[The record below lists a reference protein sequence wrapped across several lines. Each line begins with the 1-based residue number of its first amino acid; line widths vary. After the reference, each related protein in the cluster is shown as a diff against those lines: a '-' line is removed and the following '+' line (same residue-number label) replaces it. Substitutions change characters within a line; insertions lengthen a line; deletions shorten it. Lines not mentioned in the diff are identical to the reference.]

1 MVIPKV
7 TRGCWLGY
15 QHFMFM
21 MHGKMDVNDSDLT
34 SCLETGVGIVIA
46 LRWTLSQERRTSGKY
61 RPHLQYGK

>member
-1 MVIPKV
+1 MRKV

-34 SCLETGVGIVIA
+34 SCLETGVGIVIHA
-46 LRWTLSQERRTSGKY
+46 TLDVMSRA
-61 RPHLQYGK
+61 